1 MFSGRNS
8 KTFRS
13 FAFYLCLGYL
23 VVYALCTV
31 SVYVL
36 TSRVITQSARGFD
49 RQDVTA
55 ESEELVDLIQQNT
68 DGNLLAE
75 QVTLERY
82 PPSTIFI
89 VRVINRRGQVEY
101 TITWPKKIDLP
112 DWRAYTPPQD
122 ASSLPPAGLSEYYIK
137 PLDRHIQI
145 QTTLLKDGRV
155 LQVGKGSFL
164 EVDQKSMLARMLLV
178 FALLSTLFSALS
190 GVFMMLITLRPIHR
204 ITDSMSR
211 IIETGAFETGAP
223 PVKSLIAELY
233 TPGRRSTVVT
243 EKYANLIQAMRQ
255 TMDNVAHDFRTPLT
269 RIRSAAE
276 LALNGQTPS
285 PELCDTL
292 ASIIED
298 CDRAKLQLQNLMD
311 AREMES
317 GFVKLN
323 IHPFS
328 LTRLIDEIL
337 DLYALVAEEKEISLK
352 ADPPAE
358 DMLVQGDRPR
368 LARVFA
374 NLIDNAIKYTPQHG
388 SVNISFTVGDTDIT
402 TCVRDTGIGIPPEE
416 RALIWQRLFR
426 GRQARESE
434 KGLGLGLN
442 IVQVIVAAH
451 AGTVRVDSV
460 PAQGT
465 AFEVTL
471 PRSNSP
477 FNAQTTDATYRQ
489 DKP

>member
-1 MFSGRNS
+1 MFSGRIS
-8 KTFRS
+8 KAFRS

-36 TSRVITQSARGFD
+36 TSRVITKSARGFD

-55 ESEELVDLIQQNT
+55 ESEELVELIEQNA

-89 VRVINRRGQVEY
+89 VRVINRRGLVEY
-101 TITWPKKIDLP
+101 TITWPQKIDLP
-112 DWRAYTPPQD
+112 DWRVYTPPQD
-122 ASSLPPAGLSEYYIK
+122 DSSLPPAGLSEYYIN
-137 PLDRHIQI
+137 PLNRHIQI
-145 QTTLLKDGRV
+145 QTTPLKDGRV

-190 GVFMMLITLRPIHR
+190 GVFMMMITLRPIHR
-204 ITDSMSR
+204 ITESMSR

-223 PVKSLIAELY
+223 PVKSLIAELD
-233 TPGRRSTVVT
+233 TLGSLFTVVT
-243 EKYANLIQAMRQ
+243 EKYANLIRAMRQ

-276 LALNGQTPS
+276 LALNNQRLS

-292 ASIIED
+292 AGIIED

-311 AREMES
+311 VREMES

-323 IHPFS
+323 IHPFN
-328 LTRLIDEIL
+328 LTQLIDEIL

-352 ADPPAE
+352 ADHPE
-358 DMLVQGDRPR
+358 SEIVIHGDRPR

-388 SVNISFTVGDTDIT
+388 AVTVSFSVSDAEVTI
-402 TCVRDTGIGIPPEE
+402 CVRDTGIGIPPEE
-416 RALIWQRLFR
+416 LALIWQRLFR
-426 GRQARESE
+426 GRRAREAE

-451 AGTVRVDSV
+451 AGKVWVDST
-460 PAQGT
+460 PGQGA
-465 AFEVTL
+465 AFHVTL
-471 PRSNSP
+471 PRNKRS
-477 FNAQTTDATYRQ
+477 
-489 DKP
+489 

>member
-1 MFSGRNS
+1 
-8 KTFRS
+8 
-13 FAFYLCLGYL
+13 
-23 VVYALCTV
+23 
-31 SVYVL
+31 
-36 TSRVITQSARGFD
+36 
-49 RQDVTA
+49 
-55 ESEELVDLIQQNT
+55 
-68 DGNLLAE
+68 
-75 QVTLERY
+75 
-82 PPSTIFI
+82 
-89 VRVINRRGQVEY
+89 
-101 TITWPKKIDLP
+101 
-112 DWRAYTPPQD
+112 
-122 ASSLPPAGLSEYYIK
+122 
-137 PLDRHIQI
+137 
-145 QTTLLKDGRV
+145 
-155 LQVGKGSFL
+155 
-164 EVDQKSMLARMLLV
+164 
-178 FALLSTLFSALS
+178 
-190 GVFMMLITLRPIHR
+190 
-204 ITDSMSR
+204 
-211 IIETGAFETGAP
+211 
-223 PVKSLIAELY
+223 
-233 TPGRRSTVVT
+233 
-243 EKYANLIQAMRQ
+243 MRQ

-292 ASIIED
+292 AGIIED

-358 DMLVQGDRPR
+358 DTLVQGDRPR

-451 AGTVRVDSV
+451 AGQVRVDSA

-465 AFEVTL
+465 SFYVTL
-471 PRSNSP
+471 PRARP
-477 FNAQTTDATYRQ
+477 VQTHA
-489 DKP
+489 